1 MDEEL
6 PWGPRKNSIEY
17 ILFFWTSWFEF
28 CHPSRSFI
36 DKKSEFEFFRLKS
49 EKGLSPYFSS
59 NSSTT
64 YVECSSYKPRENFLS
79 DVGKKFSKFPR
90 TLSKK
95 FLILFR
101 WICRLQ
107 SSDTCWNF
115 RQKFRVFPSI
125 FQEGS
130 EKLFHKKMTR

>member
-1 MDEEL
+1 M
-6 PWGPRKNSIEY
+6 PWGPKKNSNEY
-17 ILFFWTSWFEF
+17 ILFFCTSGFEF
-28 CHPSRSFI
+28 SHPCRSFI
-36 DKKSEFEFFRLKS
+36 DKKSEIEFFRLKS

-59 NSSTT
+59 NWSTT
-64 YVECSSYKPRENFLS
+64 YEECSSYKPTENFLS
-79 DVGKKFSKFPR
+79 DIGKKFSKFPR

-125 FQEGS
+125 FQESSGKTIS
-130 EKLFHKKMTR
+130 QKDD